1 MFVHPFMCPR
11 CFLFSPDRTDFFAS
25 LQKICQSVVVLRSET
40 VEEKKVIEV
49 RVQSEE
55 FKKRSDFRKR
65 YFSSRGDHASE
76 TLTKRRSQIIS
87 VKKNRDILLS
97 SYNHLK

>member
-11 CFLFSPDRTDFFAS
+11 CFLFSPDRTDFFAR
-25 LQKICQSVVVLRSET
+25 LRSVVVLRSET

-65 YFSSRGDHASE
+65 YFSSRGDHASK

>member
-1 MFVHPFMCPR
+1 MNNVCSSVYVSALFFV
-11 CFLFSPDRTDFFAS
+11 PDRTDFFAR
-25 LQKICQSVVVLRSET
+25 LRSVVVLRSET

-49 RVQSEE
+49 RVQSEA

>member
-11 CFLFSPDRTDFFAS
+11 CFLFQDRTDFFAS
-25 LQKICQSVVVLRSET
+25 LRSVVVLRSET

-49 RVQSEE
+49 RVRVQSEA
-55 FKKRSDFRKR
+55 FKKRWDFRKR
-65 YFSSRGDHASE
+65 YFSSRGDHASK

>member
-1 MFVHPFMCPR
+1 MCPR
-11 CFLFSPDRTDFFAS
+11 CFLFRTGLTFLHVS
-25 LQKICQSVVVLRSET
+25 KKSVVVLRSET
-40 VEEKKVIEV
+40 VEEKKVIEVSV

-97 SYNHLK
+97 SHNHLK

>member
-1 MFVHPFMCPR
+1 MCPR
-11 CFLFSPDRTDFFAS
+11 CFLFSPDRTDFFAR
-25 LQKICQSVVVLRSET
+25 LRSVVVLRSET

-49 RVQSEE
+49 SVQSEE

>member
-11 CFLFSPDRTDFFAS
+11 CFLFQDRTDFFAS
-25 LQKICQSVVVLRSET
+25 LRSVVVLRSET
-40 VEEKKVIEV
+40 VEEKKVIEVSV

-65 YFSSRGDHASE
+65 YFSSRGDHASK

-87 VKKNRDILLS
+87 VKKNRDILRS

>member
-1 MFVHPFMCPR
+1 MCPR

-87 VKKNRDILLS
+87 VKKNRYTRS
-97 SYNHLK
+97 NSY

>member
-1 MFVHPFMCPR
+1 MCPR
-11 CFLFSPDRTDFFAS
+11 CFLFSPDRTDFFLHVS
-25 LQKICQSVVVLRSET
+25 KKSVVVLRSET

-65 YFSSRGDHASE
+65 YFSSRGDHASK

-97 SYNHLK
+97 SHNHLK

>member
-1 MFVHPFMCPR
+1 MNNVCSSVYVSALFFV
-11 CFLFSPDRTDFFAS
+11 PDRTDFFAR
-25 LQKICQSVVVLRSET
+25 LRSVVVLRSET
-40 VEEKKVIEV
+40 VEEKKVIEA

-87 VKKNRDILLS
+87 VKKNRDILRS

>member
-1 MFVHPFMCPR
+1 MNNVCSSVYVSALFFV
-11 CFLFSPDRTDFFAS
+11 PDRTDFFAR
-25 LQKICQSVVVLRSET
+25 LRSVVVLRSER

-49 RVQSEE
+49 RVQSAEE

-97 SYNHLK
+97 SHNHLK

>member
-11 CFLFSPDRTDFFAS
+11 CFLFSPDRTDFFAR
-25 LQKICQSVVVLRSET
+25 LQKICRRLRSER
-40 VEEKKVIEV
+40 VEEKKIIEV

>member
-1 MFVHPFMCPR
+1 MNNVCSSVYVSALFFV
-11 CFLFSPDRTDFFAS
+11 PDRTDFFAR
-25 LQKICQSVVVLRSET
+25 LRSVVVLRSET

-87 VKKNRDILLS
+87 VKKNRYIRLS

>member
-1 MFVHPFMCPR
+1 MNNVCSSVYGSALFFV
-11 CFLFSPDRTDFFAS
+11 PDRTDFFAR
-25 LQKICQSVVVLRSET
+25 LRSVVVLRSET

-97 SYNHLK
+97 SHNHLK

>member
-11 CFLFSPDRTDFFAS
+11 CFLFQDRTDFFAS
-25 LQKICQSVVVLRSET
+25 LRSVVVLRSET
-40 VEEKKVIEV
+40 VEEKKVIEVSV

>member
-1 MFVHPFMCPR
+1 MNTVCSSVYVSALFFV
-11 CFLFSPDRTDFFAS
+11 PDRTDFFAR
-25 LQKICQSVVVLRSET
+25 LRSVVVLRSET

-65 YFSSRGDHASE
+65 YFSSRGDHASK

-97 SYNHLK
+97 SHNHLK

>member
-11 CFLFSPDRTDFFAS
+11 CFLFSPDRTDFFAR
-25 LQKICQSVVVLRSET
+25 LRSVVVLRSET

>member
-1 MFVHPFMCPR
+1 MSMNNVCSSVYVLSAL
-11 CFLFSPDRTDFFAS
+11 FLFQDRTDFFAS
-25 LQKICQSVVVLRSET
+25 LRSVVVLRSET

-87 VKKNRDILLS
+87 VKKNRYTRS
-97 SYNHLK
+97 NSY

>member
-1 MFVHPFMCPR
+1 MNNVCSSVYVSALFFV
-11 CFLFSPDRTDFFAS
+11 PDRTDFFAR
-25 LQKICQSVVVLRSET
+25 LRSVVVLRSET

-49 RVQSEE
+49 RVQSEA

-97 SYNHLK
+97 SHNHLK

>member
-1 MFVHPFMCPR
+1 MNNVCSSVYVSALFFV
-11 CFLFSPDRTDFFAS
+11 PDRTDFFAR
-25 LQKICQSVVVLRSET
+25 LRSVVVLRSET

>member
-1 MFVHPFMCPR
+1 MCPR
-11 CFLFSPDRTDFFAS
+11 CFLFSPDRTDFFAR
-25 LQKICQSVVVLRSET
+25 LRSVVVLRSET

>member
-1 MFVHPFMCPR
+1 MNNVCSSVYVSALFFV
-11 CFLFSPDRTDFFAS
+11 PDRTDFFARLRS
-25 LQKICQSVVVLRSET
+25 AVVLRSET

>member
-1 MFVHPFMCPR
+1 MNNVCSSVYVSALFFVLR
-11 CFLFSPDRTDFFAS
+11 TGLTFSQVS
-25 LQKICQSVVVLRSET
+25 KKSVVVLRSET

-49 RVQSEE
+49 RVQSEA

-97 SYNHLK
+97 SYNH

>member
-11 CFLFSPDRTDFFAS
+11 CFLFSPDRTDFFAR
-25 LQKICQSVVVLRSET
+25 LRSVVVLRSET
-40 VEEKKVIEV
+40 VEEKKVIEVSV

-87 VKKNRDILLS
+87 VKKNRDILRS
-97 SYNHLK
+97 SHNHLK

>member
-1 MFVHPFMCPR
+1 MCPG
-11 CFLFSPDRTDFFAS
+11 CFLFSPDRTDFFAR
-25 LQKICQSVVVLRSET
+25 LRSVVVLRSET

>member
-11 CFLFSPDRTDFFAS
+11 CFLFSPDRTDFFAR
-25 LQKICQSVVVLRSET
+25 LRSVVVLRSET

-49 RVQSEE
+49 RVQSEA

-65 YFSSRGDHASE
+65 YFSSRGDHASK

-87 VKKNRDILLS
+87 VKKNRDILRS
-97 SYNHLK
+97 SHNHLK

>member
-1 MFVHPFMCPR
+1 MNNVCSSVYVSALFFV
-11 CFLFSPDRTDFFAS
+11 PDRTDFFAR
-25 LQKICQSVVVLRSET
+25 LRSVVVLRSET

-97 SYNHLK
+97 SHNHLK

>member
-11 CFLFSPDRTDFFAS
+11 CFLFSPDRTDFFAR
-25 LQKICQSVVVLRSET
+25 LRSVVVLRSET
-40 VEEKKVIEV
+40 VEKKVAKVRV
-49 RVQSEE
+49 RVQSE
-55 FKKRSDFRKR
+55 FKKRSDYRKR

-97 SYNHLK
+97 SHNHLK

>member
-1 MFVHPFMCPR
+1 MCPR
-11 CFLFSPDRTDFFAS
+11 CFLFSPDRTDFFAR
-25 LQKICQSVVVLRSET
+25 LRSVVVLRSET
-40 VEEKKVIEV
+40 VEKKVIEV

>member
-11 CFLFSPDRTDFFAS
+11 CFLFQDRTDFFAS
-25 LQKICQSVVVLRSET
+25 LRSVVVLRSET
-40 VEEKKVIEV
+40 VEEKKVIEVSV

-87 VKKNRDILLS
+87 VKKNRDILRS
-97 SYNHLK
+97 SHNHLK

>member
-11 CFLFSPDRTDFFAS
+11 CFLFQDRTDFFAS
-25 LQKICQSVVVLRSET
+25 LRSVVVLRSET
-40 VEEKKVIEV
+40 VEEKKVIEVSV

-87 VKKNRDILLS
+87 VKKNRDILRS